1 MGKDYTQEYYARWNT
16 LRERRRE
23 ARRAQ
28 ENHSNFTTF
37 SLVGIAIGAGLG
49 YRTGLLI
56 PAVVAA
62 TAAGALLGALLDWK
76 GLLHRKK

>member
-37 SLVGIAIGAGLG
+37 SLVGIAIGAGFG

-62 TAAGALLGALLDWK
+62 AAAGALLGALLDWK
-76 GLLHRKK
+76 GLLRRKR